1 MFTLKSKLSQIL
13 RPKLFLSLAFLVCVI
28 LANEWIQIS
37 REPMNLWQNNL
48 LSADCGIVLTGAAGR
63 IREGF
68 EYLAQKK
75 INKLIVS
82 GVYKDAK
89 LHEVFPYLPLY
100 PEINSDD
107 IILEKKSETTFGNAQ
122 QSLVLVEN
130 VKCKDIVLITSQ
142 IHMRRAY
149 HIFKATFPSEYSI
162 KKLSLPNSKN
172 EKSLFDHGIEVVKS
186 MFYYGLGL
194 VS

>member
-1 MFTLKSKLSQIL
+1 
-13 RPKLFLSLAFLVCVI
+13 
-28 LANEWIQIS
+28 
-37 REPMNLWQNNL
+37 MNLWQSEL
-48 LSADCGIVLTGAAGR
+48 PSADCGVVLTGAPGR

-100 PEINSDD
+100 PEINPDD

-130 VKCKDIVLITSQ
+130 LKCKDIVLITSQ
-142 IHMRRAY
+142 IHMRRA
-149 HIFKATFPSEYSI
+149 HNIFKSTFPSAFSI

-172 EKSLFDHGIEVVKS
+172 EKSVFDKGIEVVKS
-186 MFYYGLGL
+186 VFYYGLGL